1 LTLASSS
8 PHSALISA
16 LLPVLISPNTA
27 MSTRPDSSFSA
38 MRPSSSMSLDR
49 ARSSTSLQPWQRAI
63 AARIAPSDA

>member
-1 LTLASSS
+1 
-8 PHSALISA
+8 
-16 LLPVLISPNTA
+16 